1 METQKKDILK
11 FSFKQ
16 FDSPVAYCALS
27 TRCGTRDEDPKYN
40 GLAHFTEHMFFKG
53 TAKRKANSIN
63 NVLERVGGE
72 LNAYTT
78 KEETVLHATV
88 LREDLPKAIDLL
100 MELAFSSQFPQKE
113 LEKERDVIIEE
124 IVSYKDM
131 PAEAIYE
138 HFEELL
144 FEGHP
149 LQMQILGTKKSLAKI
164 DSQIMK
170 EHNSRYFV
178 PSNMAI
184 TIVASGSEE
193 KTAALVKKS
202 AEKWLGHKTD
212 VEIIQEG
219 TPGLPDN
226 STPGST
232 VPCNTVPCSTVPCS
246 TVPANI
252 PTSGKI
258 GAGAPFHK
266 TISKRSHQAHC
277 IVGAQA
283 YNMYEGKRVALSI
296 LTNIL
301 GGPASNSRLNTSL
314 REKNGLVYNV
324 EAVYT
329 PYADTGIFSIYFG
342 CDKEDT
348 EKCLSLIK
356 RELDKLVEVQL
367 TESALKAAKK
377 QLIGQL
383 SIAQDN
389 AEAQCLSMGKSLI
402 VYGKISTFE
411 QMRQKIESI
420 TAQQLQEVA
429 GEILSWERM
438 STLIYN

>member
-16 FDSPVAYCALS
+16 LDSPVAYCALS
-27 TRCGTRDEDPKYN
+27 TRCGTRDEDPKFN

-53 TAKRKANSIN
+53 TAKRRANSIN

-78 KEETVLHATV
+78 KEETVLHSTV

-100 MELAFSSQFPQKE
+100 MELAFTSEFPQKE
-113 LEKERDVIIEE
+113 LEKERDVVVEE

-131 PAEAIYE
+131 PADAIYE
-138 HFEELL
+138 HFEQLL

-164 DSQIMK
+164 DSHIMK
-170 EHNSRYFV
+170 EYNSRYFV
-178 PSNMAI
+178 PSNMAL
-184 TIVASGSEE
+184 TIVASGSGE
-193 KTAALVKKS
+193 KLSALVKKS
-202 AEKWLGHKTD
+202 AEKWLGRKME
-212 VEIIQEG
+212 VEIINEG
-219 TPGLPDN
+219 ENTLPDN
-226 STPGST
+226 THNSTPCCT
-232 VPCNTVPCSTVPCS
+232 PPHNTIS
-246 TVPANI
+246 A
-252 PTSGKI
+252 SGT
-258 GAGAPFHK
+258 PFHR

-277 IVGAQA
+277 IVGTEA
-283 YNMYEGKRVALSI
+283 YNMYDSRRVALSI
-296 LTNIL
+296 LANIL
-301 GGPASNSRLNTSL
+301 GGPASNSRLNNAL

-348 EKCLSLIK
+348 EKCLALIK
-356 RELDKLVEVQL
+356 RELDRIVENL
-367 TESALKAAKK
+367 LSDSALKAARK

-389 AEAQCLSMGKSLI
+389 AEAQCLSMGKSLL

-420 TAQQLQEVA
+420 TASQLQETA
-429 GEILSWERM
+429 REILRWERM

>member
-16 FDSPVAYCALS
+16 LDSPVAYCALS
-27 TRCGTRDEDPKYN
+27 TRCGTRDEDPRFN

-53 TAKRKANSIN
+53 TTNRRASSIN
-63 NVLERVGGE
+63 NALERVGGE

-78 KEETVLHATV
+78 KEETVLHSTL

-100 MELAFSSQFPQKE
+100 MELAFTSTFPEKE
-113 LEKERDVIIEE
+113 LDKERDVIIEE

-131 PAEAIYE
+131 PADAIYE
-138 HFEELL
+138 HFEQLL

-149 LQMQILGTKKSLAKI
+149 LQMQILGTKRSLARI
-164 DSQIMK
+164 DSNIMK
-170 EHNSRYFV
+170 EYNSRYFT
-178 PSNMAI
+178 PSNMAF
-184 TIVASGSEE
+184 TVVASGSAE
-193 KTAALVKKS
+193 KMAMLVKKS
-202 AEKWLGHKTD
+202 AGKWFGSTVD
-212 VEIIQEG
+212 VEIVMEG
-219 TPGLPDN
+219 EKRESHPDKTTPGEDL
-226 STPGST
+226 SCKFIS
-232 VPCNTVPCSTVPCS
+232 
-246 TVPANI
+246 
-252 PTSGKI
+252 
-258 GAGAPFHK
+258 GAPFFK
-266 TISKRSHQAHC
+266 TVSKRSHQAHC
-277 IVGAQA
+277 IVGTEA
-283 YNMYEGKRVALSI
+283 YNMYEDKRIALSI

-301 GGPASNSRLNTSL
+301 GGPASNSRLNNIL

-348 EKCLSLIK
+348 EKCLALIK
-356 RELDKLVEVQL
+356 KELDKLAQTQL
-367 TESALKAAKK
+367 TDTALKAAKK

-389 AEAQCLSMGKSLI
+389 AEAQCLSMGKSLLA
-402 VYGKISTFE
+402 YGKISTFE
-411 QMRQKIESI
+411 QLRQKIESI
-420 TAQQLQEVA
+420 TAAQLKSVA
-429 GEILSWERM
+429 EEILRSERM

>member
-1 METQKKDILK
+1 METEKKDILK

-16 FDSPVAYCALS
+16 LDSPVAYCAL
-27 TRCGTRDEDPKYN
+27 TTKCGTRDENPIHN

-63 NVLERVGGE
+63 NALERVGGE

-100 MELAFSSQFPQKE
+100 MELAFTSAFPQKE
-113 LEKERDVIIEE
+113 LEKEREVIIEE

-144 FEGHP
+144 FNGHP
-149 LQMQILGTKKSLAKI
+149 LQMQILGTKKSLSKI
-164 DSQIMK
+164 DTQIMK
-170 EHNSRYFV
+170 EHNSKYFV

-184 TIVASGSEE
+184 TIVSAGHQE
-193 KTAALVKKS
+193 KIAALVKKS
-202 AEKWLGHKTD
+202 AEKWLGRKIE
-212 VEIIQEG
+212 VETINEG
-219 TPGLPDN
+219 ATAVKGNNAPGN
-226 STPGST
+226 SS
-232 VPCNTVPCSTVPCS
+232 
-246 TVPANI
+246 PANNV
-252 PTSGKI
+252 PESNPAYNPPQEKDE
-258 GAGAPFHK
+258 PFHK

-277 IVGAQA
+277 IVGTKA
-283 YNMYEGKRVALSI
+283 YNLYDNNRIALSI

-342 CDKEDT
+342 CDKEDV
-348 EKCLSLIK
+348 EKCLLLIK
-356 RELDKLVEVQL
+356 RELDKLVETPL
-367 TESALKAAKK
+367 CPSTLKAAKK
-377 QLIGQL
+377 QLLGQL

-402 VYGKISTFE
+402 VYGKISNFE
-411 QMRQKIESI
+411 QMKQKIESI
-420 TAQQLQEVA
+420 TAEQLQQA
-429 GEILSWERM
+429 AQQILCWENM
-438 STLIYN
+438 STLVYN

>member
-100 MELAFSSQFPQKE
+100 MELAFTSQFPQKE
-113 LEKERDVIIEE
+113 LDKERDVIIEE

-131 PAEAIYE
+131 PADAIYE

-164 DSQIMK
+164 DSRIMK

-184 TIVASGSEE
+184 TIVAAGCGE
-193 KTAALVKKS
+193 KIAALVKKS

-212 VEIIQEG
+212 VEIIMEG
-219 TPGLPDN
+219 APSLPDSKN
-226 STPGST
+226 HTPNGNI
-232 VPCNTVPCSTVPCS
+232 P
-246 TVPANI
+246 VPA
-252 PTSGKI
+252 
-258 GAGAPFHK
+258 APFHK
-266 TISKRSHQAHC
+266 TITKRSHQAHC
-277 IVGAQA
+277 IVGARA

-342 CDKEDT
+342 CDKEDV

-356 RELDKLVEVQL
+356 KELDKLVEVQL
-367 TESALKAAKK
+367 TDTALKAAKK

-429 GEILSWERM
+429 REILSWNRM
-438 STLIYN
+438 NTLIYN

>member
-1 METQKKDILK
+1 METRKKDILK

-16 FDSPVAYCALS
+16 LDSPVAYCALS
-27 TRCGTRDEDPKYN
+27 TRCGTRDEDPKFN

-78 KEETVLHATV
+78 KEETVLHSTV
-88 LREDLPKAIDLL
+88 LREDLPKAMDLL
-100 MELAFSSQFPQKE
+100 MELAFTSEFPRKE

-131 PAEAIYE
+131 PADAIYE
-138 HFEELL
+138 HFEQLL

-149 LQMQILGTKKSLAKI
+149 LQMQILGTRKSLAKI

-170 EHNSRYFV
+170 EYNSKHFV
-178 PSNMAI
+178 PSNMAL
-184 TIVASGSEE
+184 TIVASGSEA
-193 KTAALVKKS
+193 KLAALVRKS
-202 AEKWLGHKTD
+202 AEKWLGRSID
-212 VEIIQEG
+212 VEIIKEG
-219 TPGLPDN
+219 ENFLPRNTHSCTPD
-226 STPGST
+226 
-232 VPCNTVPCSTVPCS
+232 CA
-246 TVPANI
+246 PALN
-252 PTSGKI
+252 PNRVS
-258 GAGAPFHK
+258 APPFHK

-277 IVGAQA
+277 IVGTEA
-283 YNMYEGKRVALSI
+283 YNMYDSRRVALSI

-301 GGPASNSRLNTSL
+301 GGPASNAKLNNAL

-348 EKCLSLIK
+348 GKCLALIK
-356 RELDKLVEVQL
+356 KELDRIVENKL
-367 TESALKAAKK
+367 TDTALRAAKK

-389 AEAQCLSMGKSLI
+389 AEAQCLSMGKSLL

-420 TAQQLQEVA
+420 TASQLQETA
-429 GEILSWERM
+429 REILGWEKM

>member
-1 METQKKDILK
+1 METQKKNILK

-16 FDSPVAYCALS
+16 LDSPVAYCALS
-27 TRCGTRDEDPKYN
+27 AKCGTRDENPQFN

-53 TAKRKANSIN
+53 TAKRRANSIN
-63 NVLERVGGE
+63 NALERVGGE

-100 MELAFSSQFPQKE
+100 MELAFTSSFPQKE

-131 PAEAIYE
+131 PADAIYE
-138 HFEELL
+138 HFEQLL

-149 LQMQILGTKKSLAKI
+149 LQMQILGSKKSLAKI
-164 DSQIMK
+164 NSQIMK
-170 EHNSRYFV
+170 EYNSLHFT
-178 PSNMAI
+178 PSNMAF

-193 KTAALVKKS
+193 KMAALVRKS
-202 AEKWLGHKTD
+202 AEKWRGLKTD
-212 VEIIQEG
+212 VEVIKEG
-219 TPGLPDN
+219 ETSLPDN
-226 STPGST
+226 CSCSNSTHCNNPLPGSDI
-232 VPCNTVPCSTVPCS
+232 PCT
-246 TVPANI
+246 
-252 PTSGKI
+252 
-258 GAGAPFHK
+258 PFHK

-277 IVGAQA
+277 IVGTKA
-283 YNMYEGKRVALSI
+283 YNMYENKRIALSI

-301 GGPASNSRLNTSL
+301 GGPASNSRLNTVL

-342 CDKEDT
+342 CDKEDV
-348 EKCLSLIK
+348 EKCLNLIR
-356 RELDKLVEVQL
+356 RELDRIIGTQL
-367 TESALKAAKK
+367 TDSALKAAKK

-389 AEAQCLSMGKSLI
+389 AEAQCLSMGKSLL
-402 VYGKISTFE
+402 VYGKISAFE

-420 TAQQLQEVA
+420 TAAQLQA
-429 GEILSWERM
+429 IASEILGWERM